1 MENAPMPRSLR
12 LLIGLASFVVIVAA
26 FRTAGALL
34 IPFLLSVFIAIIC
47 TPILFWL
54 QRRRVPNALAV
65 LIIVIGIIC
74 LAILLISF
82 VGSSLNDFVR
92 SLPVYQTRLKAK
104 TVEYLVWL
112 NRHGI
117 ELSSDVILAY
127 FDPGVAM
134 RLAANTLTRLSSA
147 LTNAFLILLT
157 VVFILLEA
165 SSFPRKLAAI
175 FSDPDRSLRRFER
188 ISESINRYLAIKSI
202 FSLVT
207 GALVALWLL
216 LLGVD
221 YPLLWGVVAVLLNF
235 VPNIGS
241 LIASVPAVL
250 LAVVQ
255 LGLASAL
262 LTALGYAVINVTIGS
277 IIEPRFM
284 GRGLG
289 LSTLVVFLSLVFWG
303 WVLGPVGMLLSVP
316 LTMIVKIALESS
328 DETRWLAILLGT
340 DPPAA
345 ALITVSEE
353 NSSASP
359 ASDAGSA

>member
-1 MENAPMPRSLR
+1 METAPMPRSLR

-26 FRTAGALL
+26 FRTAGTLL

-54 QRRRVPNALAV
+54 QRRRVPNVLAV
-65 LIIVIGIIC
+65 LIIVVGIIC
-74 LAILLISF
+74 LAVLLASF

-104 TVEYLVWL
+104 TVEYLLWL

-134 RLAANTLTRLSSA
+134 RLAANTLTRVSSA

-165 SSFPRKLAAI
+165 SSIPRKLAAI
-175 FSDPDRSLRRFER
+175 FNDPDRALGRFEE
-188 ISESINRYLAIKSI
+188 ISGSINRYLVIKSI
-202 FSLVT
+202 FCLVT
-207 GALVALWLL
+207 GVLVALWLWF
-216 LLGVD
+216 LGVD
-221 YPLLWGVVAVLLNF
+221 YPLLWGVVAALLNF
-235 VPNIGS
+235 IPNIGS
-241 LIASVPAVL
+241 IIASVPAVL

-262 LTALGYAVINVTIGS
+262 ATALGYVVINIAMGS
-277 IIEPRFM
+277 ILEPRYM

-316 LTMIVKIALESS
+316 LTMIVKIVLESS

-340 DPPAA
+340 DPSVVAPMAVPDA
-345 ALITVSEE
+345 NPTTP
-353 NSSASP
+353 P
-359 ASDAGSA
+359 ASDGHGA